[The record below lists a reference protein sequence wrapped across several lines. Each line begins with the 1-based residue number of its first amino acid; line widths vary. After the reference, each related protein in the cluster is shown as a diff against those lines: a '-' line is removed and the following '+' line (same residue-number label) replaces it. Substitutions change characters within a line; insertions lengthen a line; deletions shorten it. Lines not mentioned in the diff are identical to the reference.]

1 MSAEEQEKSENGV
14 GVGLIVGI
22 VMAALVLVVILVVV
36 VISVVCTVKIR
47 TLSKSE
53 TIPVEATRYGE
64 F

>member
-22 VMAALVLVVILVVV
+22 VVAVLVVIILVVV
-36 VISVVCTVKIR
+36 VISVVCAVKIR

-53 TIPVEATRYGE
+53 TLPVEATRYGK